1 LAGSAVLAKPG
12 RIFYGCW
19 GQTSIAF
26 PAVLQAI
33 ILGEFPR
40 LSRRIVGTRLAS
52 APPHIFFQAF
62 QACAGA
68 FASLESPV
76 IMEASAQSRTANSRR
91 ESPAHPWR
99 LSLRLLRLHQVND
112 DLSGKLIYFMVV
124 FSPWAFGTTQ
134 PWSIWTMN
142 GLGYLLGILL
152 GIKLVIRK
160 WSGYQ
165 PARWGENYSISRN
178 DNARLTQLLVRTLG
192 VTTILLLAFC
202 LLGVINARSTYRNAT
217 ASFEYHQFISWLP
230 NSHDRHGGWLAF
242 CNYLALA
249 LSFWAMRDWLLGKS
263 VSEERAERSQLNV
276 LGLRSTFMLPE
287 RLRRLLWVLCLN
299 GGLLGIEGIV
309 QRLVGTD
316 KLLFFIETRINKA
329 AEDQF
334 GPYAYRSNA
343 AQYFNLVWPA
353 CLGLWCTLRQTA
365 ARKGKSP
372 FDVRHLILVCVMIMA
387 AAPIISSTR
396 AGAIVAVIELVLAA
410 GILCFARPQISFKAR
425 MGILF
430 FAVLTLGFGVWLGW
444 ATLAPRLEPDEFQ
457 NSLAGRN
464 SMYETARQ
472 MAVDYPVFGTGPGT
486 FEPLFQ
492 LYRVDPN
499 EYWPAQLHNDWLQTL
514 ITFGW
519 LGSGLIAVAFVC
531 VLVRWFIPGGIAAG
545 RELVPLLWVA
555 IGGCLLH
562 ARYDFPFQICSI
574 LFVFLLLCAIL
585 SCLSRRHPK

>member
-1 LAGSAVLAKPG
+1 
-12 RIFYGCW
+12 
-19 GQTSIAF
+19 
-26 PAVLQAI
+26 
-33 ILGEFPR
+33 
-40 LSRRIVGTRLAS
+40 
-52 APPHIFFQAF
+52 
-62 QACAGA
+62 
-68 FASLESPV
+68 
-76 IMEASAQSRTANSRR
+76 
-91 ESPAHPWR
+91 
-99 LSLRLLRLHQVND
+99 
-112 DLSGKLIYFMVV
+112 
-124 FSPWAFGTTQ
+124 
-134 PWSIWTMN
+134 MN

-152 GIKLVIRK
+152 GIKFVIRK

-165 PARWGENYSISRN
+165 PARWGKNDVHGRS
-178 DNARLTQLLVRTLG
+178 DNARLTRLLIRTLG
-192 VTTILLLAFC
+192 VTTILLLAYS
-202 LLGVINARSTYRNAT
+202 LIGVINARSTYRNAT
-217 ASFEYHQFISWLP
+217 ASFEYHQFVSWLP

-249 LSFWAMRDWLLGKS
+249 LAFWALRDWLLGKS

-276 LGLRSTFMLPE
+276 LGLRPTFLLPE
-287 RLRRLLWVLCLN
+287 RLRRLLWVLSLN

-309 QRLVGTD
+309 QRLAGTD
-316 KLLFFIETRINKA
+316 KLLFLMDTRINKA

-353 CLGLWCTLRQTA
+353 CLGLWCSLRQTA
-365 ARKGKSP
+365 IKKEKSLHKA
-372 FDVRHLILVCVMIMA
+372 RHLIPACVMIMA

-410 GILCFARPQISFKAR
+410 GILCFARPQTSFKTR

-430 FAVLTLGFGVWLGW
+430 SAALTLGFGVWLGW
-444 ATLAPRLEPDEFQ
+444 ATLEPRLEPEEFQ

-519 LGSGLIAVAFVC
+519 LGSGLIAVAFIC
-531 VLVRWFIPGGIAAG
+531 VLARWFIPGGIADG
-545 RELVPLLWVA
+545 RELAPLLWVSLA
-555 IGGCLLH
+555 GCLLH
-562 ARYDFPFQICSI
+562 ARYDFPLQICSI
-574 LFVFLLLCAIL
+574 LFVFLLLCAVL
-585 SCLSRRHPK
+585 SCFSRGQPK

>member
-1 LAGSAVLAKPG
+1 
-12 RIFYGCW
+12 
-19 GQTSIAF
+19 
-26 PAVLQAI
+26 
-33 ILGEFPR
+33 
-40 LSRRIVGTRLAS
+40 
-52 APPHIFFQAF
+52 
-62 QACAGA
+62 
-68 FASLESPV
+68 
-76 IMEASAQSRTANSRR
+76 
-91 ESPAHPWR
+91 
-99 LSLRLLRLHQVND
+99 
-112 DLSGKLIYFMVV
+112 MVV